1 MSVMHC
7 CRVSDFGEKE
17 VINLSDGC
25 RLGCVIDVLFQ
36 VDTGQI
42 EAIIVPG
49 RKEGFSLF
57 EKRLEIEIPWCNID
71 RIGDDFIFVR
81 FNTPP
86 PRVPPRR
93 RGFFD

>member
-1 MSVMHC
+1 MHC

-17 VINLSDGC
+17 VINLS
-25 RLGCVIDVLFQ
+25 DVLFQ